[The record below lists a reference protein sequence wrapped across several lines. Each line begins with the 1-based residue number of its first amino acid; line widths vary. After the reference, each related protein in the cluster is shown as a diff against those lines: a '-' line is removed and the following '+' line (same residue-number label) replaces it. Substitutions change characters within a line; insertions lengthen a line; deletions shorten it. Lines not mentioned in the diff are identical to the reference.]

1 MDERVIIKEL
11 EQLMD
16 KAIKKNE
23 VPVACIIVK
32 DDKIIAKAYNKTVK
46 TNNVLDHAEIIAI
59 RKASKKLNNWRLND
73 CKLYVSLEP
82 CDMCKEVI
90 KKSRI
95 SEVIYYSKQ
104 NNNKTEKDI
113 EYKYIENDNISNKL
127 SDFFKNLRSEN

>member
-104 NNNKTEKDI
+104 NNNKTEKGI

-127 SDFFKNLRSEN
+127 SNFFKNIR